1 MIWNL
6 DAQKTLLS
14 CFFQDP
20 VLIELTTVKPEF
32 LFDEYKEI
40 LVWMKKLRSESKA
53 VSPIAFSEKY
63 EWIWDI
69 ASFTFSTKDFEL
81 CQDIIIEEHNRRK
94 IKTICENV
102 AFMCQDDKK
111 TSSELATII
120 SDGLN
125 LETKEDAD
133 NLFPLAYDTFSNIF
147 NQKESIYVI
156 NTTWYSQLDPY
167 LWGFRGGSLYILAA
181 RPGIWK
187 STLMLNFMIKIID
200 SEHHCSILS
209 TEMPTK
215 EIHIRAMSHIWE
227 IESRKIENGI
237 KNVEQQLA
245 DKIIAFCKDK
255 LGRCNI
261 YDKFY
266 FEDIERIVSKE
277 AMLWSKVI
285 FVDYLQQIPTQ
296 KNHANKN
303 TYIEAITNKL
313 KNLAIK
319 YWIAIVCLS
328 QLKRTNAEPE
338 LTDLRDSWAIEQD
351 ADVVMFLHNDD
362 EYTGEIDLLV
372 KKNRHRDKGVCRL
385 KFNKKFF
392 RID

>member
-1 MIWNL
+1 MIWNI

-14 CFFQDP
+14 CFFIDS
-20 VLIELTTVKPEF
+20 VLIELTTVRPEF
-32 LFDEYKEI
+32 LYNEYKDI
-40 LVWMKKLRSESKA
+40 MVWMKKLRAENKA
-53 VSPIAFSEKY
+53 ISPIAFSEKY
-63 EWIWDI
+63 EWIRDV
-69 ASFTFSTKDFEL
+69 ASFAMTTKDFEI
-81 CQDIIIEEHNRRK
+81 CQDIIIEEYNKNK
-94 IKTICENV
+94 IKQICDNV
-102 AFMCQDDKK
+102 AFMCKDDKK
-111 TSSELATII
+111 TASELATII

-133 NLFPLAYDTFSNIF
+133 NLFPLVFDTFDKIF
-147 NQKESIYVI
+147 QKNESIYVI

-167 LWGFRGGSLYILAA
+167 LWGFRGWSLYILAA
-181 RPGIWK
+181 RPWIWK
-187 STLMLNFMIKIID
+187 STLMLNFMIKIINA
-200 SEHHCSILS
+200 SLHCSILS

-215 EIHIRAMSHIWE
+215 EIHIRAMSYIWE
-227 IESRKIENGI
+227 IESWKIENWF
-237 KNVEQQLA
+237 KNIEQQLA
-245 DKIIAFCKDK
+245 DKIVAFCKDT
-255 LGRCNI
+255 LWRCNI
-261 YDKFY
+261 YDQFY

-285 FVDYLQQIPTQ
+285 FVDYLQQIPTM
-296 KNHANKN
+296 KVHVNKN

-328 QLKRTNAEPE
+328 QLKRTNTEPE

-362 EYTGEIDLLV
+362 EFTGEIDLLV
-372 KKNRHRDKGVCRL
+372 KKNRHRDKWVCKL